1 MQVAILILFPF
12 FFDSVLNQFI
22 VKWMEHSFFMN
33 RFSDKQIIK
42 LQETP
47 DEIPEGGTPHTV
59 SVLMHD
65 KLVDAG
71 KPGDR
76 VEVRIGHSD
85 QYNKSRHVVLVYA
98 NGQFNPFFITDHWNI
113 QGYEH

>member
-1 MQVAILILFPF
+1 M
-12 FFDSVLNQFI
+12 S
-22 VKWMEHSFFMN
+22 
-33 RFSDKQIIK
+33 RFADKQIIK

-76 VEVRIGHSD
+76 VEVRMCLC
-85 QYNKSRHVVLVYA
+85 LVI
-98 NGQFNPFFITDHWNI
+98 NTLNLGTWFLSIQIFNLTLFCFYTDHWNI
-113 QGYEH
+113 QGYEY